1 MAMKFRLL
9 LSFVLLLSTMWTI
22 GCGHYTCG
30 TTFGSAT
37 CTPSGG
43 GISGGGGGGNN
54 ISQTAFVYFM
64 DDNSEEMALEG
75 LNVANSQTFAPIPTF
90 VSPTFPVNTDWEL
103 MAESRL

>member
-9 LSFVLLLSTMWTI
+9 LSFVLVLSTMWTI

-30 TTFGSAT
+30 TTFGNAT

-64 DDNSEEMALEG
+64 DDTSAEMALEG
-75 LNVANSQTFAPIPTF
+75 LNVANSQTFAPIPHLFRRPSLSIPWVRTAGLR
-90 VSPTFPVNTDWEL
+90 S
-103 MAESRL
+103 